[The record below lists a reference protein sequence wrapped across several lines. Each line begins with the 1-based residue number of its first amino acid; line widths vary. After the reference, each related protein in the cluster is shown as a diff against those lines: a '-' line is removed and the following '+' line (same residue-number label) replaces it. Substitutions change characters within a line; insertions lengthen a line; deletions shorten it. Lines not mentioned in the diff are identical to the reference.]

1 MDGPRSHQARACIPA
16 ACLLCCTD
24 AAGLESCNLLTASL
38 PWPHCRR
45 HEAYDSRADV
55 WSFGVLLVE
64 LLTQQKPYSLTY
76 MTPVQVAIQVADGS
90 LRPQPPADC
99 HPGLLELL
107 DAVFSPDPLE
117 RPPFALIVA
126 RLEAVLRDVRAAA
139 AAAQTQESVLG
150 RWLGK
155 VGKVG
160 T

>member
-1 MDGPRSHQARACIPA
+1 MHPACTALTLAHWPPLRPPTRRRPGSSLAPPRPA
-16 ACLLCCTD
+16 
-24 AAGLESCNLLTASL
+24 
-38 PWPHCRR
+38 PPRR

-64 LLTQQKPYSLTY
+64 LLTQQKPYCLTY

-99 HPGLLELL
+99 HPGLQELL
-107 DAVFSPDPLE
+107 GAVFAPDPQE

-139 AAAQTQESVLG
+139 AAAQTQETVLG

-160 T
+160 S